1 MKARLHDHV
10 YTLLELITAV
20 IVICLLIVGIVAVS
34 RYAQTRSRET
44 VTKELVFKTL
54 RAAAKRYR
62 IETGAM
68 PAEDSLR
75 DHDPP
80 EVHIA
85 AFVEAVEKHNKDLL
99 KGLRG
104 YFRRSIRDNDRPHA
118 PPMQIICDGW
128 GTPLNYQIERNGDG
142 TPSRAL
148 FIAAGPN
155 RKHGLYE
162 NGRPRPDHDDIRS
175 D

>member
-44 VTKELVFKTL
+44 VTKELVFTTL
-54 RAAAKRYR
+54 QAAAKRYR
-62 IETGAM
+62 AETGTL
-68 PAEDSLR
+68 PVEDSLR
-75 DHDPP
+75 DSDLP

-85 AFVEAVEKHNKDLL
+85 AFVEAVEKHDKNLL
-99 KGLRG
+99 KDLRG
-104 YFRRSIRDNDRPHA
+104 YFRRSIKDKDRPLA

-128 GTPLNYQIERNGDG
+128 GTPLNYQIERSGDG
-142 TPSRAL
+142 TASRAL

-162 NGRPRPDHDDIRS
+162 DGRPRPDHDDIRS